1 MVLVEKYKISICL
14 NILII
19 ILEVMGLLLAYNSI
33 RSIDLSYYTI
43 DSNIFLLISSSLYL
57 IYRNRRLKIISL
69 LKYSSTLSVLVTFL
83 VVILILLPMLDFN
96 FNYLFLQ
103 HGGLFLHL
111 LCPLIAFLS
120 FIFFESHDIDNTLKN
135 CLRGMY
141 FTIIY
146 AAILISLN
154 ILKIVNGPYP
164 FLKVYEQSFSMSV
177 FWIIVIMGGISL
189 LSKGLL
195 LLNELISV

>member
-1 MVLVEKYKISICL
+1 
-14 NILII
+14 
-19 ILEVMGLLLAYNSI
+19 
-33 RSIDLSYYTI
+33 
-43 DSNIFLLISSSLYL
+43 
-57 IYRNRRLKIISL
+57 
-69 LKYSSTLSVLVTFL
+69 
-83 VVILILLPMLDFN
+83 MLDFN
-96 FNYLFLQ
+96 FNFLFLQ
-103 HGGLFLHL
+103 YGGLFLHL

-120 FIFFESHDIDNTLKN
+120 FIFFESHDIENTLRN

-154 ILKIVNGPYP
+154 IFKLVNGPYP
-164 FLKVYEQSFSMSV
+164 FLKVYEQSVLMSV
-177 FWIIVIMGGISL
+177 FWIIAIMGGILL